1 MIKWLVVDKFV
12 YEMKKKNFIWIYYL
26 CIGLELREKKL
37 FNWINYRVRWILKF
51 IVLFSLL
58 LKVRF
63 YIYIIYFYCIKD
75 VKLIIS
81 VFIKVY

>member
-1 MIKWLVVDKFV
+1 MKW
-12 YEMKKKNFIWIYYL
+12 KKKFIWIYYL

-37 FNWINYRVRWILKF
+37 FNWINYRVYWILKF
-51 IVLFSLL
+51 IVLFNLL

-81 VFIKVY
+81 VYKGVLKKYWEVLNK

>member
-12 YEMKKKNFIWIYYL
+12 YEMKKKIIWIYYL
-26 CIGLELREKKL
+26 CIGLELREKIL
-37 FNWINYRVRWILKF
+37 FNWINYRVGWILKF

-63 YIYIIYFYCIKD
+63 YIYI
-75 VKLIIS
+75 
-81 VFIKVY
+81 